1 MAGKLLGFLQSN
13 PQLVQGAKTA
23 FGGFLNSKGLGAT
36 TPTETFGESSPV
48 ELKGKKED
56 KKQNTMIYV
65 ALGAVALIFLMMKKK

>member
-1 MAGKLLGFLQSN
+1 MAGGKLLGFLQNN

-23 FGGFLNSKGLGAT
+23 VGGFLNSKGLGGNS
-36 TPTETFGESSPV
+36 TETLGESSPV